1 MLDLEISQ
9 LNLSIENA
17 AGHEHRIHPIALRAG
32 QILAQRIEEK
42 YGESGAA
49 AAADRA
55 ELTGSDVQLD
65 LSRTSNEQ
73 AAQAIAAAWLAAFAL
88 HMGA

>member
-9 LNLSIENA
+9 LSISIENA
-17 AGHEHRIHPIALRAG
+17 VGHEHRIHPIALRAG

-42 YGESGAA
+42 YGEDGTAA
-49 AAADRA
+49 AVDRA
-55 ELTGSDVQLD
+55 ELTGGDIQLD

>member
-9 LNLSIENA
+9 LSLSIENA
-17 AGHEHRIHPIALRAG
+17 VGHEHRIHPIMLRAG
-32 QILAQRIEEK
+32 AILAQRIEEK
-42 YGESGAA
+42 YGEAGAA
-49 AAADRA
+49 AADGA
-55 ELTGSDVQLD
+55 ELKGADVQLD

-88 HMGA
+88 HMEA